1 MMTRAQRA
9 AEDERY
15 RTWKGPYRPYD
26 IIKEGTIAITV
37 IAILVVVLAV
47 FFSSP
52 DERAVT
58 VKQWA
63 RTMPVNFLQTAA
75 GELDGTT
82 ETAIYGPPYNNY
94 PNDVSK
100 DSGAY
105 DGLDDYTQHL
115 WFIHLQAWLGVAHP
129 INTAQDFVINPLR
142 TMPQQ
147 PALQAAIDR
156 YQAAP
161 ARQQQAW
168 TVAYTSALNKAQLT
182 ASGAVSLPSGSYGP
196 VSEMLGELLTFARAG
211 GLDGAILNS
220 SQLYQTDYTKAL
232 MFLADGNALAA
243 RAQAEHLLGNQW
255 GMMNETGSYPGQVWL
270 WLYTFWYQIRPF
282 STSTNADIDVMA
294 IMTVLSLGLV
304 LIPFIPG
311 IRDIPRRIPLY
322 RVIWRNHY
330 RSLS

>member
-26 IIKEGTIAITV
+26 IIKEGTIAITA
-37 IAILVVVLAV
+37 IAILVVVLAIL
-47 FFSSP
+47 FSSP
-52 DERAVT
+52 DDRAVT
-58 VKQWA
+58 TRQWA
-63 RTMPVNFLQTAA
+63 RTMPVNFLQTATS
-75 GELDGTT
+75 ELDGTS
-82 ETAIYGPPYNNY
+82 ETATYGPPYNPY
-94 PNDVSK
+94 VS
-100 DSGAY
+100 DSSTDTGAP

-115 WFIHLQAWLGVAHP
+115 WFIHLQQWFGVAHP
-129 INTAQDFVINPLR
+129 INAAKDFVIDPLR

-147 PALQAAIDR
+147 PALQAAINR
-156 YQAAP
+156 YESASVSQQEAWAA
-161 ARQQQAW
+161 
-168 TVAYTSALNKAQLT
+168 AYTKALNKASV
-182 ASGAVSLPSGSYGP
+182 AGSGAVSVPAGSYGP
-196 VSEMLGELLTFARAG
+196 ISEMMGELLAFARAG

-220 SQLYQTDYTKAL
+220 GQLYQADYTKAL
-232 MFLADGNALAA
+232 MFLADGNALTAK
-243 RAQAEHLLGNQW
+243 AQQEHLLGNQW

-270 WLYTFWYQIRPF
+270 WLYTFWYQISPF

-311 IRDIPRRIPLY
+311 IRDIPRRVPLY

-330 RSLS
+330 NSLS